1 MATKNEHLYKA
12 LILIDKAVSCKQ
24 VFGCKK
30 KLYPVLTTQSF
41 QIFRSTSNEFFILIF
56 SDKSIYQA
64 IF

>member
-12 LILIDKAVSCKQ
+12 LILIDGARSCKQ
-24 VFGCKK
+24 VYNCKK

-41 QIFRSTSNEFFILIF
+41 QIFRSTSNEYFVLMFV
-56 SDKSIYQA
+56 DKSIYQV